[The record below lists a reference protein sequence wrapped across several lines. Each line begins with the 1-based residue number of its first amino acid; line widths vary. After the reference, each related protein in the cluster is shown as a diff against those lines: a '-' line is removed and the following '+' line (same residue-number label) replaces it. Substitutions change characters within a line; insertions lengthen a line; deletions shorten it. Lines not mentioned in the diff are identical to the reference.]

1 MKLRL
6 DSFGTSLLVL
16 AVMIDLYLATII
28 NVGRILYPSILL
40 LSGVV
45 FLKYYTPL
53 KLDARNVSE
62 GNLLYYSLVALGFTG
77 AIGLVVPQLFQ
88 HQSVLDLAGDTRAL
102 FLVLMAV
109 AEEVFFRGFLYG
121 FFVDRLHSLWLG
133 NFIQAL
139 LWAVYHTAV
148 YGSMQGVLLY
158 ILLVGLVYGWADA
171 RTQSL
176 TPGMFSHVIV
186 NLMVGV

>member
-1 MKLRL
+1 MRLRL
-6 DSFGTSLLVL
+6 DSFGTSLLIL

-28 NVGRILYPSILL
+28 NVSRILYPSILL

-53 KLDARNVSE
+53 KLDARGVSE
-62 GNLLYYSLVALGFTG
+62 SNLLYYSLVALGFTW
-77 AIGLVVPQLFQ
+77 AIGLFVPRLF
-88 HQSVLDLAGDTRAL
+88 HQSITDLAGNTRLL

-133 NFIQAL
+133 NFVQAL

-186 NLMVGV
+186 NLMAGV